1 MPPFFVTILLDEVYN
16 LIAQSHVAVS
26 FEIPDYTVDVV
37 AIGAL
42 HLLEARSLQ
51 DRQIQIGIYNQRQ
64 ISSMHAT
71 QSRIDHRNHQA
82 RRFLPD
88 RVLTRQRLRG
98 TRLDP
103 TVLQLQHS
111 AN

>member
-1 MPPFFVTILLDEVYN
+1 MKLGKHRERKKD
-16 LIAQSHVAVS
+16 
-26 FEIPDYTVDVV
+26 D
-37 AIGAL
+37 
-42 HLLEARSLQ
+42 LEREKLTRS
-51 DRQIQIGIYNQRQ
+51 RQIQIGIYNQRQ

-98 TRLDP
+98 TWLDP